1 LLNLKWQLTKAFF
14 IALICAAAFGLIACM
29 VSYQRLA
36 GFDNAVIRVV
46 QGMQSPG
53 LTSVMKFFT
62 FIGAGLPAIVISIVI
77 MIILYF
83 VFRHRRELILFVW
96 VGAGSALLNMALKLI
111 FHRPRPELHRIINTT
126 GYSFPSGHAMAAFSL
141 YGVVAYL
148 IWRHIRNRLGRAIF
162 LLFSAAMIAAIG
174 VSRIYLGVHYPSDV
188 LGGYMAS
195 GFWLAISIWFFQR
208 NQERR

>member
-1 LLNLKWQLTKAFF
+1 LLNLKWRLTKAFF
-14 IALICAAAFGLIACM
+14 TALICAAAFGLTACL

-36 GFDNAVIRVV
+36 GLDNAVIRVV
-46 QGMQSPG
+46 QGMQSPW
-53 LTSVMKFFT
+53 LTGVMKFFT
-62 FIGAGLPAIVISIVI
+62 FIGAGLPAIVISTVI

-83 VFRHRRELILFVW
+83 FFRHRRELLLFVW
-96 VGAGSALLNMALKLI
+96 VGAGSALLNLALKLI

-148 IWRHIRNRLGRAIF
+148 IWRHIRTRWGRGIF
-162 LLFSAAMIAAIG
+162 LLFSAVMIVAIG

-195 GFWLAISIWFFQR
+195 GFWLALSIWFFQR
-208 NQERR
+208 KQVNR